1 MAARRDD
8 IYVDGAEFDDSDEL
22 IEEHS
27 DDSDEFHTLPSLA
40 HGSIRASLHERTS
53 AKRKAGEAHDDTSS
67 AVNTARTEKRK
78 HGQKNAG
85 YSWEAAYQRSWD
97 HVQEDES
104 GNLENA
110 VRQMLEVNKRKRSL
124 RDSAPVQRGIIRHL
138 VLVLDLSE
146 DMMDRDLRPT
156 RYVLNLTSSFEL
168 TLQLC
173 RQFVSDYF
181 DQNPIGQ
188 LAIVCARDGLA
199 ERLSLMGG
207 NTFDHG
213 AVLAS
218 KRKLEPRG
226 EPSLQ
231 NALEM
236 ARSCLS
242 YVSETHKSHLP
253 NSNTR
258 EILFI
263 SASLTS
269 VDPGNIYH
277 TIQNLVDDHIQVSV
291 ISLAAE
297 MHVLCDLCRRTGG
310 DFHVVLNED
319 HYKELLMKHVPPRVI
334 VQDAS
339 AKDSSDHGDLLVMGF
354 PRRLPFNAPAS
365 MCACHG
371 RAMSRVHTNADS
383 ETASNGY
390 ICPRCSSRICQV
402 PTDCP
407 TCGITIIMSTH
418 LARSY
423 HHLFPVLNYEPLPWS
438 QYVSKCKN

>member
-1 MAARRDD
+1 M
-8 IYVDGAEFDDSDEL
+8 
-22 IEEHS
+22 
-27 DDSDEFHTLPSLA
+27 
-40 HGSIRASLHERTS
+40 
-53 AKRKAGEAHDDTSS
+53 
-67 AVNTARTEKRK
+67 
-78 HGQKNAG
+78 
-85 YSWEAAYQRSWD
+85 
-97 HVQEDES
+97 
-104 GNLENA
+104 
-110 VRQMLEVNKRKRSL
+110 
-124 RDSAPVQRGIIRHL
+124 
-138 VLVLDLSE
+138 
-146 DMMDRDLRPT
+146 
-156 RYVLNLTSSFEL
+156 
-168 TLQLC
+168 
-173 RQFVSDYF
+173 SDYF

-242 YVSETHKSHLP
+242 YVYFTDKRHLP
-253 NSNTR
+253 TSNTR

-277 TIQNLVDDHIQVSV
+277 TIQSLVDDRIQVSV

-297 MHVLCDLCRRTGG
+297 MHVLCDLCQRTGG
-310 DFHVVLNED
+310 DFHVALNED

-334 VQDAS
+334 VQD
-339 AKDSSDHGDLLVMGF
+339 SSKEAQGDHGDLLVMGF
-354 PRRLPFNAPAS
+354 PRRLPFSAPAS
-365 MCACHG
+365 LCACHG
-371 RAMSRVHTNADS
+371 RVVAKQTTKPDS
-383 ETASNGY
+383 MVTSNGY
-390 ICPRCSSRICQV
+390 ICPRCFSRICQV

-423 HHLFPVLNYEPLPWS
+423 HHLFPVPNYEPLPWS
-438 QYVSKCKN
+438 EYVLVRYTDN